1 MRCLI
6 LILFLSSCSAEWHLR
21 KAIKKNPEYGK
32 PKIKYELV
40 LYRDT
45 IRDTIIVPHH
55 DFSFNL
61 DSLCNVVDSFNMVY
75 SDSILTIYGK
85 LDSLGKVK
93 FKGRVKEKL
102 VPFEV
107 IVHDT
112 IKVAVECPP
121 AITINSGYPKWY
133 FWLISIIF
141 ALFTLYKAI
150 KK

>member
-1 MRCLI
+1 MRYLI

-45 IRDTIIVPHH
+45 IRDTIVVPHH

-85 LDSLGKVK
+85 LDSLGKMK
-93 FKGRVKEKL
+93 FKGKVKEKL
-102 VPFEV
+102 IPFEV

-133 FWLISIIF
+133 LWLFIFIF
-141 ALFTLYKAI
+141 ALFVFYNVKR
-150 KK
+150 